1 LHCHNLDVAFGR
13 STLVVLG
20 RCRFFRI
27 AAAEVGRQD
36 TDLCWV
42 EGQVMVRR
50 NLVDA
55 ISRAGSTV
63 MPYLA
68 AVVIFATALGWPARA
83 EILIGVAGPMTGKN
97 AWFGEQMLRGADQA
111 VTDINA
117 AGGVLGQQVQ
127 LITAD
132 DFCDPEQAVAA
143 AHKLVSDGVIFVVGH
158 FCSHSSI
165 PASAVYEAAGVLQIS
180 PSSTNPMLTELGRA
194 NVFRV
199 SHRDDTEG
207 IMAGN
212 YLADHWADQKIAIL
226 HDGTTFGKGIAEGT
240 KKQLNHRGL
249 TEAIYQAYVPG
260 KVDYGFEIDQL
271 QAADVAVLYIGGYH
285 TEIALMS
292 RAARDRGYLL
302 QLVAGGVLA
311 SEDFGLIAGPAAEG
325 ALFTDVADPR
335 RRPEAAPVV
344 ERFRASGFEPQLYT
358 LYAYGA
364 LQVWVQAAQK
374 AGSLELQPMIA
385 SLREHQF
392 DTVLGPIDF
401 DEKGDLTVQNPAW
414 YVWRGGK
421 YLPLEEGVARR

>member
-1 LHCHNLDVAFGR
+1 MVPSRL
-13 STLVVLG
+13 LVVSVIL
-20 RCRFFRI
+20 I
-27 AAAEVGRQD
+27 TALSITAAAAD
-36 TDLCWV
+36 
-42 EGQVMVRR
+42 VR
-50 NLVDA
+50 
-55 ISRAGSTV
+55 
-63 MPYLA
+63 
-68 AVVIFATALGWPARA
+68 
-83 EILIGVAGPMTGKN
+83 IGVVGPMTGTN
-97 AWFGEQMLRGADQA
+97 AWFGEQMQRGTEQA
-111 VTDINA
+111 VADLNA
-117 AGGVLGQQVQ
+117 ASGVLGQQVR

-132 DFCDPEQAVAA
+132 DFCDPQQAVAA
-143 AHKLVSDGVIFVVGH
+143 AKKLIGDGVIFVAGH

-226 HDGTTFGKGIAEGT
+226 HDHTTFGKGIAEGT
-240 KKQLNHRGL
+240 KKQLNDRGL

-285 TEIALMS
+285 TEIALMA
-292 RAARDRGYLL
+292 RAARDRGYLV

-385 SLREHQF
+385 SLREHRF

-414 YVWRGGK
+414 YVWRGGE
-421 YLPLEEGVARR
+421 YMPLE